1 MDDAEKKGIEAIIA
15 FAKDGTKPA
24 ASKGLR
30 FFNTGVNL
38 ITDSPVDGVPSIDST
53 KGTELCWG

>member
-1 MDDAEKKGIEAIIA
+1 MAGKGIEAIA
-15 FAKDGTKPA
+15 AYAKDGTKPV
-24 ASKGLR
+24 ASEGLS

-38 ITDSPVDGVPSIDST
+38 VTDKPAEGVESIDST

>member
-1 MDDAEKKGIEAIIA
+1 MASKGIEAIVA

-24 ASKGLR
+24 VTEGLS

-38 ITDSPVDGVPSIDST
+38 ITDKPAEGVPSLDST

>member
-1 MDDAEKKGIEAIIA
+1 MTE
-15 FAKDGTKPA
+15 
-24 ASKGLR
+24 GLS

-38 ITDSPVDGVPSIDST
+38 ITDKPAEGVPSLDST